1 MAGQRSVA
9 SISGMICSAESKLA
23 SDMQSPLGE
32 RNLTVATF
40 DDKRHLLTARLP
52 IRNGYGGGKRLLFE
66 PTVLNLRG
74 AVGDTRGI
82 TAGNLLVT
90 YPLSLPGRSRFAYS
104 SSI

>member
-1 MAGQRSVA
+1 
-9 SISGMICSAESKLA
+9 
-23 SDMQSPLGE
+23 MQSPLGE

-40 DDKRHLLTARLP
+40 DDKRHLLTARLSNSQWL
-52 IRNGYGGGKRLLFE
+52 RRREKAAFE

-90 YPLSLPGRSRFAYS
+90 YQLSLPGRSRFA
-104 SSI
+104 